1 MIYWLLTIE
10 VIYYIC
16 FMETSTKPNKVHL
29 GRKISRIRDIRGIKQ
44 DFLAN
49 ALGVSQQTI
58 SKIEQSEEIE
68 DSTLEKIASVL
79 GVTIEG
85 IKNFTEEAIFNYF
98 NNFHDSSTGDFRQN
112 CTFNP
117 LDKVVELYERLLAS
131 EREKIELFKA
141 NGSGN

>member
-1 MIYWLLTIE
+1 MFYG
-10 VIYYIC
+10 
-16 FMETSTKPNKVHL
+16 TSTKPNKVHL
-29 GRKISRIRDIRGIKQ
+29 GRKISSIRDIRGIKQ

-79 GVTIEG
+79 GVNVEG
-85 IKNFTEEAIFNYF
+85 LKNFTEEEIFNYF

-112 CTFNP
+112 CTFECHCKN
-117 LDKVVELYERLLAS
+117 
-131 EREKIELFKA
+131 
-141 NGSGN
+141 